1 MPTIRKLEADEVRRG
16 GKGQSAR
23 ARVQQEY
30 DAFLSEFEPDE
41 YGEAVL
47 NEDESKLTVRN
58 RLRAAAQRQG
68 LSLNFLR
75 TPGQAIRF
83 QVLTSSDEQAT
94 DGLADAGDE
103 AGAENGIAE
112 ESTGRSR
119 SRRKVPGESV

>member
-1 MPTIRKLEADEVRRG
+1 MPTIRKLDADEVRRG
-16 GKGQSAR
+16 GKPQSAR
-23 ARVQQEY
+23 AQVQREY

-58 RLRAAAQRQG
+58 RLRAAAERQE

-75 TPGQAIRF
+75 TPGQAVRF

-94 DGLADAGDE
+94 D
-103 AGAENGIAE
+103 
-112 ESTGRSR
+112 
-119 SRRKVPGESV
+119 